1 MKRNLIA
8 IVAAALALGA
18 TAVKADNDYIFADVF
33 WKQETTQEFRA
44 VTQEVQAGEYD
55 LVDNYAN

>member
-18 TAVKADNDYIFADVF
+18 TAVKADNDYIFADSF
-33 WKQETTQEFRA
+33 WKQETTQFRA